1 MAEEIQRSRGP
12 PTSPKENVMTPA
24 GLAPA
29 PVAVFTCSREARR
42 LIESGLK
49 AAHRSLSG
57 PCEVE
62 TSMFACDRAA
72 RWIPD
77 FAHAHDQLF
86 NCRRLPQV

>member
-1 MAEEIQRSRGP
+1 MQNGLKDGFTGSLVKGRRP
-12 PTSPKENVMTPA
+12 RQKKTVMTPA

-57 PCEVE
+57 PHGVQRL
-62 TSMFACDRAA
+62 MFACDRARSTKNGPA
-72 RWIPD
+72 
-77 FAHAHDQLF
+77 
-86 NCRRLPQV
+86 LPSRTA